1 MSNDRDYEALLNTLA
16 GRVRG
21 NFRDIKAL
29 VYVMLHD
36 KEDLERCVM
45 WMMNNFAT
53 IPEKLGIADDEA
65 LRRFISRVILLG
77 NSVLSSAMLD
87 DLRSA
92 NKDGGSSEAN

>member
-53 IPEKLGIADDEA
+53 IP
-65 LRRFISRVILLG
+65 VIHARDPQASFR
-77 NSVLSSAMLD
+77 NF
-87 DLRSA
+87 
-92 NKDGGSSEAN
+92 